1 MARERDKVRQ
11 DLEEAEQRNLE
22 FVNESDDL
30 HSALEHLAEEK
41 VRIKLEKLSEEITL
55 LKNEVGK
62 IRQEL
67 EASERTEAA
76 QRHLLY
82 PGESCSSHLCLPTAA
97 CLSPSL
103 GDKLYGATQKLWLA
117 RSQHAQRVQQ
127 SQEEMAQRVPTG
139 RVAELQQLLEGE
151 QRAAWQLQEEAQEAH
166 EKQLEATEEQVE
178 EVEMTL
184 KNMEVLL
191 QEKVGELKEQST
203 GSDLLLKELYV
214 ENAHLTKALQVTEE
228 KQRGTEKKSRFLD
241 GKVRTLSKLLSKIAE
256 ASLAV

>member
-1 MARERDKVRQ
+1 MQFSVPGGDPEGLGSHPTTAVPFPRQ
-11 DLEEAEQRNLE
+11 
-22 FVNESDDL
+22 
-30 HSALEHLAEEK
+30 
-41 VRIKLEKLSEEITL
+41 
-55 LKNEVGK
+55 
-62 IRQEL
+62 
-67 EASERTEAA
+67 
-76 QRHLLY
+76 
-82 PGESCSSHLCLPTAA
+82 
-97 CLSPSL
+97 
-103 GDKLYGATQKLWLA
+103 LYGATQKLWLA

-127 SQEEMAQRVPTG
+127 SQEEMAQRMPTG

-191 QEKVGELKEQST
+191 QEKFEKST

>member
-11 DLEEAEQRNLE
+11 DLEKAEQRNLE

-76 QRHLLY
+76 QSCMEPPRSCGW
-82 PGESCSSHLCLPTAA
+82 PGPSTPSGCSSRRRRWHSACPQAAWPSCSSCW
-97 CLSPSL
+97 
-103 GDKLYGATQKLWLA
+103 K
-117 RSQHAQRVQQ
+117 
-127 SQEEMAQRVPTG
+127 
-139 RVAELQQLLEGE
+139 
-151 QRAAWQLQEEAQEAH
+151 EAH

-191 QEKVGELKEQST
+191 QEKVGELKEQFEKST

>member
-191 QEKVGELKEQST
+191 QEKFEKST